1 MHILL
6 TNIAASRGA
15 MLAPRASTRLAR
27 TRPWRRCASMSAAA
41 PPVTIDMVEAAAARI
56 GDAVDVTPVLTSAA
70 LDAAT
75 GHRLFFKCENLQRTG
90 SFKAR
95 GAANAVFALDA
106 ATAARGVVCHSSGN
120 HGAAVAAAAK
130 ARGVPA
136 VVVVPRTTVAAK
148 VANIASFGARVVL
161 CEPNGAA
168 RARAAA
174 AEADALGGA
183 AVLHP
188 YDDALPRG

>member
-1 MHILL
+1 MRLVNILL
-6 TNIAASRGA
+6 TNIAASRSA
-15 MLAPRASTRLAR
+15 MSYCVGK
-27 TRPWRRCASMSAAA
+27 RPWRRCASMSAAA

-95 GAANAVFALDA
+95 GAANAVFALDD

-120 HGAAVAAAAK
+120 HGAAVAAAAR
-130 ARGVPA
+130 ASNRPREPFRDGRRGK
-136 VVVVPRTTVAAK
+136 R
-148 VANIASFGARVVL
+148 
-161 CEPNGAA
+161 
-168 RARAAA
+168 
-174 AEADALGGA
+174 
-183 AVLHP
+183 
-188 YDDALPRG
+188 RGKSNHSRSIVQPSATAWKD